1 MQKILS
7 HKIINNWNLFWLLSI
22 PMSVNIFL
30 VMLQHDMS
38 NPKEVSD
45 MIGYSVR
52 WAVPLIFIVTAAS
65 AMQILFANDFTRWWL
80 KNRKYIGMCFAVA
93 MAWQGSFIL
102 IISTM
107 FRDYYFEEVYLLRNE
122 IEGSLGYILL
132 TVMVITSFKTGS
144 KYISAR
150 QWKLMQKAGLYFLWA
165 YAYSVYWWNLYYYKN
180 PELLDHVFYWLGF
193 TVFALR
199 IIAWGKKRTNSINI
213 TTHSMTTIFGGSI
226 ALCGL
231 AVAALGLHWRHLVTP
246 WLLSPDWSAELEL
259 WLPYW
264 PFEPFFSF
272 FLIGIGVMIMTPS
285 TQYIKVNT

>member
-38 NPKEVSD
+38 NPEEVSD

-165 YAYSVYWWNLYYYKN
+165 YAYSV
-180 PELLDHVFYWLGF
+180 
-193 TVFALR
+193 
-199 IIAWGKKRTNSINI
+199 
-213 TTHSMTTIFGGSI
+213 
-226 ALCGL
+226 
-231 AVAALGLHWRHLVTP
+231 
-246 WLLSPDWSAELEL
+246 
-259 WLPYW
+259 
-264 PFEPFFSF
+264 
-272 FLIGIGVMIMTPS
+272 
-285 TQYIKVNT
+285 